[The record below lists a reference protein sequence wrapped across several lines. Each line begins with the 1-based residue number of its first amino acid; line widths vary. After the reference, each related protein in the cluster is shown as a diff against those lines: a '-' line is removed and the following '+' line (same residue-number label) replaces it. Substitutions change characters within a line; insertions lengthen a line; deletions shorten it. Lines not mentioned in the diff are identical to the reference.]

1 MPGLLGVVGA
11 CAGNSTSVRP
21 TQSPRLAVETKA
33 PPVEALP
40 RCRRDPGDLSPSRAA
55 FFEEVL
61 FPERTV
67 RTPRFDA
74 YTKGSYIVKKLDSV
88 SGLREQA
95 TVCGVRLRAAL
106 IVGPVGPLWAFHVA
120 SLVQDSDG
128 VRVNSLVMPHA
139 RITGKA
145 TGLVSAAEASA
156 LLDELAASPAIHTG
170 IPSTAA
176 HSASA
181 DAEFSYRLLL
191 AILDGPEPRY
201 FHATFNER
209 SPDADITDLLTRV
222 NRLLSAAS
230 TRTYPL
236 GEKAD
241 PP

>member
-1 MPGLLGVVGA
+1 M
-11 CAGNSTSVRP
+11 
-21 TQSPRLAVETKA
+21 
-33 PPVEALP
+33 
-40 RCRRDPGDLSPSRAA
+40 
-55 FFEEVL
+55 
-61 FPERTV
+61 
-67 RTPRFDA
+67 
-74 YTKGSYIVKKLDSV
+74 
-88 SGLREQA
+88 
-95 TVCGVRLRAAL
+95 
-106 IVGPVGPLWAFHVA
+106 
-120 SLVQDSDG
+120 
-128 VRVNSLVMPHA
+128 RVNSLVMPHA

-145 TGLVSAAEASA
+145 TGLVSAAKASA

-201 FHATFNER
+201 FHATFNEH
-209 SPDADITDLLTRV
+209 SADADIEDLLTRV
-222 NRLLSAAS
+222 NRLLGAAS